1 MYEKY
6 QMFTKCASPTSMT
19 QIRSLMTIILIRGC
33 HLLSNLWRVTLYK
46 QHTWFKNHP
55 HMQSE
60 GLIVKVPHVDVKA
73 IFGWKVCSM
82 IIQGK
87 WYLRLQMLTGC
98 HWFLGNGACYKF
110 PTFSSPSGQLTVS
123 VSEHSE
129 QHIK

>member
-33 HLLSNLWRVTLYK
+33 HLLSDLWRVTLYK

-73 IFGWKVCSM
+73 IFG
-82 IIQGK
+82 
-87 WYLRLQMLTGC
+87 
-98 HWFLGNGACYKF
+98 
-110 PTFSSPSGQLTVS
+110 
-123 VSEHSE
+123 
-129 QHIK
+129 